1 MLKSGSAA
9 SVHYRAGQSA
19 GNNFVWK
26 INGSGGDL
34 VMTAGEGH
42 VAFYPLTIKGAKK
55 NQE

>member
-1 MLKSGSAA
+1 MLKSGAAA
-9 SVHYRAGQSA
+9 SVHYRAGKSA

-26 INGSGGDL
+26 INGSDGDL
-34 VMTAGEGH
+34 VMTADEGH